1 MKIVSVS
8 DGIIFIPK
16 SKIGVFVLWQLSFF
30 VGNFEKTFNPE
41 VYPLGRRLK
50 LLSNNY

>member
-30 VGNFEKTFNPE
+30 IGNFEKTFNLE